1 MNVFYEV
8 LSNGAYPVFTLN
20 SEKTPVTL
28 NGYINR
34 RDQKY
39 NQEDIRLQRLYIY
52 ECVMMMR

>member
-20 SEKTPVTL
+20 SEKTSVTL